1 MSTLFKNRSQAAVQL
16 AQLLKSYAARPDVV
30 VLGLPRGGI
39 PLACVIARTLQ
50 ASLDVLLVRKLGLP
64 SQPEYAIGA
73 VTSDGARLLHAGA
86 IRMLGV
92 STASIDALTAEA
104 LAILSQRAALYRHGR
119 PALPLDGQ
127 IVIVVD
133 DGIATGATMTA
144 ALRLVRQQG
153 PARLIAA
160 VPVAPP
166 QALQS
171 LKQEADALVCLHAPL
186 DFIAVGQYY
195 ADFQQISDRQVV
207 EMLDLE

>member
-16 AQLLKSYAARPDVV
+16 AQRLISYAARPDVV

-73 VTSDGARLLHAGA
+73 VTSDGARLLHTRA

-92 STASIDALTAEA
+92 SEASIEAVTAEA
-104 LAILSQRAALYRHGR
+104 HLVLLQRAALYRNGR
-119 PALPLDGQ
+119 PPLPLHGQ

-133 DGIATGATMTA
+133 DGVATGATMTA

-160 VPVAPP
+160 VPVASA
-166 QALQS
+166 QALHR
-171 LKQEADALVCLHAPL
+171 LKEEADAVVCLHAPL
-186 DFIAVGQYY
+186 NFDAVGQYY
-195 ADFQQISDRQVV
+195 EDFQQISDREVV
-207 EMLDLE
+207 DMLGLK